1 VRRTPLFLAAGACLV
16 VAVVLA
22 ALRVGEEPGAL
33 SGRQALVLGIV
44 QGLTEFLPVSSSAH
58 LVIVPWLFGWPDP
71 GLTFDVALHVGT
83 LAALLIYFRSDWLYL
98 TMSAFRLLKGDTDDP
113 DGRVAL
119 YIILA
124 TIPGALAGLLFE
136 DLADRLSSPTV
147 VATAL
152 IVLALALRAAEL
164 SGRREIDLGTM
175 TVLDALAIGA
185 AQTLAIVPGVSRSG
199 ITITAGLLRGMTRKA
214 AAQYS
219 FLLSAPI
226 IAGAVAKKLFDI
238 FAEGLPPDQEV
249 PFAAGTI
256 VSALFGF
263 ITMAALLR
271 YLQTRS
277 TFIFV
282 YYRVAL
288 GILVLMSA
296 YFSSL
301 P

>member
-1 VRRTPLFLAAGACLV
+1 VQIDVFQAIILGA
-16 VAVVLA
+16 
-22 ALRVGEEPGAL
+22 
-33 SGRQALVLGIV
+33 I
-44 QGLTEFLPVSSSAH
+44 QGVTEFLPISSRAH
-58 LVIVPWLFGWPDP
+58 LILIPWLFGWPDP